1 MHNDITILYV
11 EDEDGIRES
20 LSGFLNFMCDKLY
33 IATDGQNGLELF
45 QEHSADIVIS
55 DIKMPKMNG
64 IDMAKAIKAKVK
76 LQIPAGAA
84 NPAPPVGPALG
95 AAGVNIMDFC
105 KAFNDATKEKQ
116 GPIPVVINVYND
128 RSFDFVTKLA
138 PVSYM
143 IKNKLKL
150 KKGSQ
155 APGQSIIGKIN
166 MKQIKEIAE
175 EKMQDLNAND
185 ISAAMKIVEG
195 TAKNMGIEV
204 K

>member
-1 MHNDITILYV
+1 MKRILLV
-11 EDEDGIRES
+11 DDESSILDF
-20 LSGFLNFMCDKLY
+20 LSAYLEKSGHQVSSHTDAA
-33 IATDGQNGLELF
+33 IALKTFEENPFD
-45 QEHSADIVIS
+45 AVIS